1 MAAAD
6 VQMLTELLLEQ
17 EDDELEVLLQYM
29 ADGQDLHEQERLNRT
44 FLDLSTLSDE
54 RLVAMPA

>member
-6 VQMLTELLLEQ
+6 VRMLTEYLLEQ

-44 FLDLSTLSDE
+44 CLDLSTLSDE